1 MSCRSTII
9 TSMVFSLLRQDYL
22 TKEKDIQDS
31 YHNLYASSHKKS
43 EDPVPTRQE
52 VIDFLDSIIARFKKY
67 PVEQAA
73 LIAKA
78 EAAKNDPIP
87 DSRTW
92 FSLVNLEKALV
103 ASGKTA

>member
-1 MSCRSTII
+1 
-9 TSMVFSLLRQDYL
+9 MVFSLLRQDYVA
-22 TKEKDIQDS
+22 KEKDIQDI
-31 YHNLYASSHKKS
+31 YHSLYASSHNKS
-43 EDPVPTRQE
+43 ADPAPTRQE

-67 PVEQAA
+67 PAEQVA

-78 EAAKNDPIP
+78 EGAKSDPIP

-103 ASGKTA
+103 ASGNVA